1 MNFYFLNPKKLNP
14 IEEFSKE
21 RVDWLQ
27 EKIISDG
34 YWSKPISVAKEHNL
48 VMDGH
53 HRLEASLKLG
63 LSKVPC
69 FIFSYK
75 KIKVY
80 SLREEIKVNHEIIIS
95 NFLKNSGKYNIIGRS
110 VVIHDKADDLGK
122 GGDEESLKTGNA
134 GARIACGVIGIY

>member
-63 LSKVPC
+63 LRKVPC

-80 SLREEIKVNHEIIIS
+80 SLREEIKVNNEIIIS
-95 NFLKNSGKYNIIGRS
+95 NFLKSIIFPYKTAKHELPNLKFDPIR
-110 VVIHDKADDLGK
+110 L
-122 GGDEESLKTGNA
+122 DELK
-134 GARIACGVIGIY
+134 